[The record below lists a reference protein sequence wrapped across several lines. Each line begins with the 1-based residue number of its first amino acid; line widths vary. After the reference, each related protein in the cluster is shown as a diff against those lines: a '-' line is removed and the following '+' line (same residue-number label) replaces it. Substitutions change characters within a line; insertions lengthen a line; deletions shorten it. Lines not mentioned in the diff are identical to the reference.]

1 MSSSNK
7 TSYLGLNQFVGSDK
21 PKMEDFNADN
31 RLLDEKMQ
39 QHVQSQLH
47 LTEQQKERL
56 ENLGYLIGSYTG
68 DGTTKRTISVA
79 QTIGFGFVFM
89 VGEGLHYAVTTLG
102 ENHIFSAVMT
112 PQGCSKGV
120 SITSGGFTVLQ
131 SGSSTPDGKKNMLN
145 QSGKKYIYLILP
157 AL

>member
-1 MSSSNK
+1 
-7 TSYLGLNQFVGSDK
+7 
-21 PKMEDFNADN
+21 MEDFNADN

-79 QTIGFGFVFM
+79 QPIGFGFVFM

-112 PQGCSKGV
+112 PQGCAKGSASQAEALPYCKAAAV
-120 SITSGGFTVLQ
+120 RRMGKRICSIKV
-131 SGSSTPDGKKNMLN
+131 GK
-145 QSGKKYIYLILP
+145 SIFI
-157 AL
+157 

>member
-1 MSSSNK
+1 MNYTK
-7 TSYLGLNQFVGSDK
+7 HYQLNQWDAADRVLR
-21 PKMEDFNADN
+21 EDFNADN
-31 RLLDEKMQ
+31 RLLDEKIQ
-39 QHVQSQLH
+39 QHIQSQLH
-47 LTEQQKERL
+47 LTEQQRERL
-56 ENLGYLIGSYTG
+56 ENPGYLIGSYTG

-79 QTIGFGFVFM
+79 QPIGFGFVFM

-102 ENHIFSAVMT
+102 ENHIFSAVMA

>member
-56 ENLGYLIGSYTG
+56 ENLLQAESGE
-68 DGTTKRTISVA
+68 DVFRTINSSSYGNKIDNDEFSYIEDDIRRLNAYHNKQLLRFSSNAPAVVYCFMSLA
-79 QTIGFGFVFM
+79 QIELTNITNII
-89 VGEGLHYAVTTLG
+89 EGVRYDL
-102 ENHIFSAVMT
+102 SAEEIR
-112 PQGCSKGV
+112 KLL
-120 SITSGGFTVLQ
+120 VLF
-131 SGSSTPDGKKNMLN
+131 
-145 QSGKKYIYLILP
+145 
-157 AL
+157 